1 MALFDPRKMASGAEL
16 RDVGLEARASS
27 VGCLA
32 RQRGARSTASAA
44 AVLRR
49 ATGAERLLGDDLDP
63 ADLCS
68 GEATAKSRRMQG

>member
-1 MALFDPRKMASGAEL
+1 M
-16 RDVGLEARASS
+16 GLETRASS

-49 ATGAERLLGDDLDP
+49 ATGAERLLGHDLDP

-68 GEATAKSRRMQG
+68 GEAKTAKG

>member
-1 MALFDPRKMASGAEL
+1 MASGAEL

-32 RQRGARSTASAA
+32 RQRGARSAA

-68 GEATAKSRRMQG
+68 GEATAKSRRMQGFNG